1 MTEPPYT
8 SYAAVYDRLG
18 QTWFGRDAALEVIA
32 WLGAQGVVPIRVLDL
47 CCGTG
52 AASLVFAE
60 HGMAVTGVDRSGAM
74 LDVARRKGA
83 EAERDVVFLEQDV
96 TTFTVDGPFDLVT
109 CFYDS
114 LNYLPDEDELTW
126 VIEGARH
133 VLADDGWL
141 AFDLN
146 TRKKLEQ
153 EWIGT
158 MIAADEPDLFVV
170 YDSTYDVDTGESPLR
185 VTGFQLGE
193 DGGWQR
199 FVEEHVERP
208 FGLDRVLAI
217 LAGAGFGSIHAYA
230 FHDRTPHLGPPAS
243 EEDSRWLFLAR
254 PSVQEIAR

>member
-32 WLGAQGVVPIRVLDL
+32 WLGAQGVVPVQVLDL

-60 HGMAVTGVDRSGAM
+60 HGMAVTGVDRSGSM
-74 LDVARRKGA
+74 LDVARRKVA
-83 EAERDVVFLEQDV
+83 EAGREVAFLEQDV
-96 TTFTVDGPFDLVT
+96 TIFAVDGPFDLVT

-114 LNYLPDEDELTW
+114 LNYLRSEDELTW
-126 VIEGARH
+126 VVERARQ
-133 VLADDGWL
+133 VLHDDGWL

-146 TRKKLEQ
+146 TRKKLES

-170 YDSTYDVDTGESPLR
+170 YDATYDVDTAESPLR
-185 VTGFQLGE
+185 VTGFRLDE
-193 DGGWQR
+193 DGAWRR
-199 FVEEHVERP
+199 FAEEHVERP
-208 FGLDRVLAI
+208 FALDRVRSI
-217 LAGAGFGSIHAYA
+217 LTEAGFASIHAYA

-254 PSVQEIAR
+254 PSAQVSGR